1 MDASSRRADMPL
13 ATSFTTSSSRSVRR
27 RARRART
34 GRGLR
39 TSLRRN
45 AQPVR
50 DDSISVPNGLGL
62 TTGLRWSARPGVVR
76 VPSCTGSSDP
86 LEPAVFRDEVVSGR
100 WVPRHRSRGCAGA
113 RRRSGS
119 WARYWTGSP
128 LAARVLADH
137 PDLRQRLIA
146 AIVPQALRSTVEH
159 SLATLPT
166 STIPFVIGLIGLL
179 FSGTGVVFSAYQ
191 ALNHVAAVRH
201 RFRAGFLSRHV
212 TETVYRQELRPV
224 LQGAPR

>member
-1 MDASSRRADMPL
+1 
-13 ATSFTTSSSRSVRR
+13 
-27 RARRART
+27 
-34 GRGLR
+34 
-39 TSLRRN
+39 
-45 AQPVR
+45 
-50 DDSISVPNGLGL
+50 
-62 TTGLRWSARPGVVR
+62 
-76 VPSCTGSSDP
+76 
-86 LEPAVFRDEVVSGR
+86 
-100 WVPRHRSRGCAGA
+100 
-113 RRRSGS
+113 
-119 WARYWTGSP
+119 
-128 LAARVLADH
+128 VLADH

-224 LQGAPR
+224 LQGGAEVMDRLFGSVNGDPAERMTPRTATEYAAL